1 MECNFDLGV
10 LMAKKR
16 IKGAQILIEALI
28 KEGVTDIFGY
38 PGGQV
43 VDIYNELY
51 KKRKVIKHYL
61 TANEQGAAHAA
72 DGYARVTGKVGV
84 VLATS
89 GPGATNLVTGI
100 ANAMLD
106 SVPIVAITGNVP
118 TYMIGK
124 DSFQEIN
131 IYGITMPI
139 TKHNYFVTDVSELA
153 YTVHEAF
160 SVARSGRPGPVLID
174 IPRDIQEALYSFDP
188 ENDTVISDM
197 KPSDSDDFLIKK
209 AAHEINISKHPVI
222 IVGGGAAKT
231 DLTYEIEML
240 SELSGAY
247 ITCTMP
253 GLSVI
258 PSYYDKYLGLQGA
271 NGNYEANC
279 IISNSDMIIGIGVR
293 FSDKSAL
300 FMKSE
305 NENKKIIHLDI
316 DNAEIN
322 KNIIAD
328 IGIVGDL
335 KNVLSELNKNIVPRH
350 DIDTGHVDKKVLKNA
365 APDPEARCTPE
376 NVFLLLNKY
385 KSDRDMIV
393 TDVGEH
399 QIWAAR
405 NLCFS
410 RPNTFL
416 SSCGLGEMGYGI
428 GASIGAHVG
437 NGEKPIL
444 ITGDGSFGM
453 SLQEMATVVTY
464 NIPVLILLFNN
475 NSLGLVRQQQK
486 YLFKEK
492 YYATI
497 LDRKTDFVKLAEAF
511 GVNGARVER
520 ISDLET
526 IISENIKSNKPF
538 FVDIMTDIEEGI

>member
-72 DGYARVTGKVGV
+72 DGYARATGKVGV

-118 TYMIGK
+118 THMIGK

-139 TKHNYFVTDVSELA
+139 TKHNYFVTDISELA

-174 IPRDIQEALYSFDP
+174 IPRDIQEAIYPYDA
-188 ENDTVISDM
+188 ENDSVLADVIPAESDM
-197 KPSDSDDFLIKK
+197 HLIKK
-209 AAHEINISKHPVI
+209 AAREINVAKCPVI
-222 IVGGGAAKT
+222 IVGGGAAKAGLT
-231 DLTYEIEML
+231 DEIEKL

-258 PSYYDKYLGLQGA
+258 PSTYNRYLGLQGA
-271 NGNYEANC
+271 NGNSEANYAVL
-279 IISNSDMIIGIGVR
+279 NSDLVIGIGVR

-300 FMKSE
+300 FMDSE
-305 NENKKIIHLDI
+305 NGNKKIIHLDI
-316 DNAEIN
+316 DDAEIN
-322 KNIIAD
+322 KNITAD
-328 IGIVGDL
+328 IGIVGNI
-335 KNVLSELNKNIVPRH
+335 KKALSELNKIIVPRQNN
-350 DIDTGHVDKKVLKNA
+350 DTGYVDKKVLKNVA
-365 APDPEARCTPE
+365 SDSGTKGTPE
-376 NVFLLLNKY
+376 YVFSLLNKY
-385 KSDRDMIV
+385 KSDEDLIV

-405 NLCFS
+405 YS
-410 RPNTFL
+410 RFGKPNSFL

-428 GASIGAHVG
+428 GASIGAYIG
-437 NGEKPIL
+437 SGRKPIL

-453 SLQEMATVVTY
+453 SLQEMATVVTFD
-464 NIPVLILLFNN
+464 IPVLILLFNN

-486 YLFKEK
+486 NLFKEK
-492 YYATI
+492 YYATT

-511 GVNGARVER
+511 GINGVKVDR

-526 IISENIKSNKPF
+526 IISKNIKSKKPF
-538 FVDIMTDIEEGI
+538 FVDITTDIEEGI